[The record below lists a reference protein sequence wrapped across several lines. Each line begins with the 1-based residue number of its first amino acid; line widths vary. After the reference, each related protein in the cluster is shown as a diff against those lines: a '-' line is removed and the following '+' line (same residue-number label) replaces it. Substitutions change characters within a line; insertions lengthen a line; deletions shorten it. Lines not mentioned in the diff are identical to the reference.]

1 MHMKFENFL
10 VGDMITFE
18 KKFEIADY
26 KKFADLSGDY
36 NPLHHDPDYAVN
48 YGDGFNI
55 VPLHLIIG
63 SLSRIAGM
71 NFPGT
76 PSLYLNHTV
85 RAINQLQ
92 YGEALTFSAKII
104 SLNAA
109 KRIMTL
115 RVLGVVGSKIIF
127 DAELTTQ
134 ALHSDWEQAIDCEVI
149 QSSSKKRVLITGAS
163 GEIAYAVARKFYNE
177 GWSLL
182 LQSRT
187 KQFSIDTVT
196 KDWNQASVEIIEA
209 KLNTCEGLEA
219 LTKTI
224 ERLGDVS
231 AIVHT
236 ASPPVNSSLN
246 ELVEVNY
253 SVLKSITEAA
263 LHHMLIQQGGK
274 VMSIGS
280 TAMLTQIDGFE
291 DYAAAKSMAAS
302 YLARINA
309 KFSSYGVEGRVFA
322 PNFVSTEYS
331 KDLRG
336 DAPSLLPAEVATKLF
351 DTINDSTD
359 FMTIQ
364 NIGSLAAGKY
374 GFAPSNRPNTSTANH
389 ETKQQNN
396 RDEFLVSKTAL
407 NERLVLCVKRI
418 LPKASSEQIYDGGM
432 GLTPGWDSL
441 AAIQIL
447 LEVEGEFKKNFSSDE
462 FEHLKT
468 YNEIV
473 SNIQDL
479 ERFR

>member
-1 MHMKFENFL
+1 MKFENFS
-10 VGDMITFE
+10 VGDMISFK
-18 KKFEIADY
+18 KKFEITDY
-26 KKFADLSGDY
+26 KEFANLSGDY

-55 VPLHLIIG
+55 VPLHLVIA
-63 SLSRIAGM
+63 SLSRVAGM

-85 RAINQLQ
+85 RAVNQLK
-92 YGEALTFSAKII
+92 YGEVLTFSAKII
-104 SLNAA
+104 SLTAA

-115 RVLGVVGSKIIF
+115 RVLGIVGSKIIF

-134 ALHSDWEQAIDCEVI
+134 ALHSDWEQTTDCEVKK
-149 QSSSKKRVLITGAS
+149 SSSKKRVLITGAS

-187 KQFSIDTVT
+187 KQFSIDTGP
-196 KDWNQASVEIIEA
+196 KDWDQTSVEIIEA
-209 KLNTCEGLEA
+209 ELNTTEGLET
-219 LTKTI
+219 LTQTI
-224 ERLGDVS
+224 KRLGDVS

-236 ASPPVNSSLN
+236 ASPPVNSPLN

-263 LHHMLIQQGGK
+263 LYHMLTQQGGI
-274 VMSIGS
+274 VLSMGS

-302 YLARINA
+302 FLARVNA
-309 KFSSYGVEGRVFA
+309 KFSFYGVEGRVFA

-336 DAPSLLPAEVATKLF
+336 DAPSLLPAEVATKIF
-351 DTINDSTD
+351 DSINDSTD
-359 FMTIQ
+359 FMTVQ
-364 NIGSLAAGKY
+364 NIGSLTAGEY
-374 GFAPSNRPNTSTANH
+374 GFAPSNRAKTGMENHAKKPPNNVH
-389 ETKQQNN
+389 
-396 RDEFLVSKTAL
+396 EFLISKTAP

-418 LPKASSEQIYDGGM
+418 LPKARSEQIYEGGM
-432 GLTPGWDSL
+432 GITPGWDSL
-441 AAIQIL
+441 ATIQIL
-447 LEVEGEFKKNFSSDE
+447 LEIEREFEKKFSSDE

-468 YNEIV
+468 YNEIL

-479 ERFR
+479 DAF